1 MDNRRDEVVQ
11 IARSIKDLTEADV
24 LIELTK
30 LKKIDIEKLPENSKI
45 GSKVI
50 DYYTLHERM
59 KVRMQKCYRTNFYE
73 FLCQEEK
80 FSKQHTT
87 IKYFQYIGQEVDWKD
102 MKKVW
107 KLWNFYY
114 GYSSNFNTL
123 VGIKLLKQY
132 KPKIVLDPFASWGSR
147 LLASYIGKAD
157 KYIGIESNL
166 NLEKCYSEM
175 MSLYKNFSVEM
186 IFKNNMFI
194 DYSTLDYDFVLT
206 KVPYYNQELH
216 EYQSYLSENEI
227 NENYGILFRRIFD
240 NLKEGGY
247 MCLNA
252 SNKVYKSVLNC
263 VLGSAVKYK
272 IFKRNRKNKRVEG
285 LDEYDEIIYIWKK
298 ETHP

>member
-1 MDNRRDEVVQ
+1 
-11 IARSIKDLTEADV
+11 
-24 LIELTK
+24 
-30 LKKIDIEKLPENSKI
+30 
-45 GSKVI
+45 
-50 DYYTLHERM
+50 
-59 KVRMQKCYRTNFYE
+59 
-73 FLCQEEK
+73 
-80 FSKQHTT
+80 
-87 IKYFQYIGQEVDWKD
+87 

-298 ETHP
+298 EDTKKIEI